1 MVARNTPAPSAPSRA
16 EAEKILIETAHAVK
30 VMKASWLRVAL
41 NLKKIR
47 AHELWRL
54 AKPSCASFEDYAF
67 GVLKLNRAVAMR
79 MLQAMDYTEER
90 RPQLI
95 QKYLERG
102 DEVDVPP
109 YDVVNQLRRA
119 EESFE
124 GREDDIEDLQSMV
137 FDEGAG
143 RITLQKEIQT
153 RLGDEAAGAK
163 DSKAPDSGP
172 DSLQKVIQELLAL
185 EGRLRQLKVSKKAL
199 KATFE
204 LIEMLQKEESPRMK
218 GAAGADGAEEG
229 KEKG

>member
-1 MVARNTPAPSAPSRA
+1 MVARNTPAPSAPSKA
-16 EAEKILIETAHAVK
+16 EAEQILNETAHAVK

-54 AKPSCASFEDYAF
+54 VKPSCASFEDYAF

-95 QKYLERG
+95 QEYLDRG

-119 EESFE
+119 EETFE
-124 GREDDIEDLQSMV
+124 GRDGDIEDLQSMV

-143 RITLQKEIQT
+143 RVTLQREIQT
-153 RLGDEAAGAK
+153 RLGDETSGAK
-163 DSKAPDSGP
+163 SSKEPEAGP
-172 DSLQKVIQELLAL
+172 DSIQKVIQELLAL

-204 LIEMLQKEESPRMK
+204 LIEMLQKDESPRLK
-218 GAAGADGAEEG
+218 GSEGADGSVS
-229 KEKG
+229 